1 MQQKYQNIVD
11 QYSLSWLDFDIEGNA
26 LSDYASNDRR
36 NAAIAAMQ
44 RNNPFLRI
52 SYTLPVETYGLLEDG
67 LKILVSAKNAGV
79 RVDGKL
85 NNLKQVVNIMTMNFG
100 SQFPSMG
107 DASICAANA
116 VRIQLVALGFASTT
130 VGITPMIGQN
140 DIKSQFFNQQDAQK
154 VTQFTKQTP
163 WVSYIGFW
171 SVQRDNNRQSS
182 NLDSSSNIKQ
192 DNLAFSKTFLAIEN

>member
-1 MQQKYQNIVD
+1 
-11 QYSLSWLDFDIEGNA
+11 
-26 LSDYASNDRR
+26 
-36 NAAIAAMQ
+36 
-44 RNNPFLRI
+44 
-52 SYTLPVETYGLLEDG
+52 
-67 LKILVSAKNAGV
+67 
-79 RVDGKL
+79 
-85 NNLKQVVNIMTMNFG
+85 
-100 SQFPSMG
+100 MG

-140 DIKSQFFNQQDAQK
+140 DVKTQIFNQEDARK
-154 VTQFTKQTP
+154 VTQFSKQTS

-171 SVQRDNNRQSS
+171 SIQRDNNRQTA